1 MGSHYSQTV
10 CDLCVVT
17 RHPRPAQTPQLR
29 DEVGVETGKCEICVF
44 MAEAVRGSAECRDQP
59 QRTRVFV
66 GAQLERC
73 RPAQPGTEANSVLG
87 RCSVNIFAFHLHASP
102 GCRRARAACVRLL
115 TNKEVSSSLT
125 SRVVVQSQCPPPG
138 PPGPARPA
146 QPGHTAST
154 DHNTQ
159 LGLGLGLGLSSAF

>member
-1 MGSHYSQTV
+1 MTRAAPNSDCTQAVGSHYSQTV

-44 MAEAVRGSAECRDQP
+44 MAEAVRGVAECRDQP

-73 RPAQPGTEANSVLG
+73 RCPAQPGPGTEANSVLG

-102 GCRRARAACVRLL
+102 GSRRGGCGRRVCGCLL
-115 TNKEVSSSLT
+115 TRK
-125 SRVVVQSQCPPPG
+125 SQV
-138 PPGPARPA
+138 
-146 QPGHTAST
+146 H
-154 DHNTQ
+154 
-159 LGLGLGLGLSSAF
+159 

>member
-1 MGSHYSQTV
+1 MLSLGTRAQPRHRSFEMRSAWRLGNVKSV
-10 CDLCVVT
+10 CLWRRRCGVV
-17 RHPRPAQTPQLR
+17 R
-29 DEVGVETGKCEICVF
+29 
-44 MAEAVRGSAECRDQP
+44 SAETSHSAAESLLGPSWRDAAAQP
-59 QRTRVFV
+59 S
-66 GAQLERC
+66 
-73 RPAQPGTEANSVLG
+73 PGTEANSVLG

-102 GCRRARAACVRLL
+102 GCRRVRAACVRLL

-138 PPGPARPA
+138 PPGPPGPARPA

-159 LGLGLGLGLSSAF
+159 LGLGLGLSSAF